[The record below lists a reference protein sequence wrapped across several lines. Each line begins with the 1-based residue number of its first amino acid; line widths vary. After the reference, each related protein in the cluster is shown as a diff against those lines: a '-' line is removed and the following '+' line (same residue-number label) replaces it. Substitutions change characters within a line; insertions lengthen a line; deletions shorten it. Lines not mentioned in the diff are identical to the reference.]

1 MDNRP
6 VGIFDSGL
14 GGLTAVTALRAL
26 LPGESIVYFGDNGRN
41 PYGLRSVQELRRMA
55 QEDLELAASFNA
67 KAVIA
72 ACGTVS
78 SVAGDVLANFRLPV
92 FNVLD
97 ASTAKI
103 AKTPGDAPLGVIA
116 TSASI
121 KNGAFERRLRT
132 LCPGREIVAA
142 PCQDFVRLI
151 ESGHTSPEDEAL
163 RESVEE
169 SLAVIKERGVCALLL
184 GCTHFGVIS
193 EAISAYLGAE
203 VELVDAAA
211 CAAGSMAEYLIANDM
226 CAGRGEESYYT
237 SGDPASFEHYAS
249 ALLGYS
255 ISGKVGTAQAGGAET
270 EI

>member
-14 GGLTAVTALRAL
+14 GGLTAATALRAL
-26 LPGESIVYFGDNGRN
+26 LPGENIVYFGDNGRN
-41 PYGLRSVQELRRMA
+41 PYGVRSVQEIRRMA
-55 QEDLELAASFNA
+55 REDLELAASFNA

-72 ACGTVS
+72 ACGTIS
-78 SVAGDVLANFRLPV
+78 SIAGDVLAAFRLPV

-97 ASTAKI
+97 ASTEKI

-121 KNGAFERRLRT
+121 KNGAFARRMKT

-151 ESGHTSPEDEAL
+151 ESGHTSPDDEVL
-163 RESVEE
+163 MKSVEE
-169 SLAVIKERGVCALLL
+169 SLAVMKERGVCALLL

-193 EAISAYLGAE
+193 AAISAYLGAE
-203 VELVDAAA
+203 VELVDAAE
-211 CAAGSMAEYLIANDM
+211 CAAAGMAEYLTANDM
-226 CAGRGEESYYT
+226 CAEQGTDEYYT
-237 SGDPASFEHYAS
+237 SGDPRSFAYYAS
-249 ALLGYS
+249 PLLGHS
-255 ISGKVGTAQAGGAET
+255 ISGRVHSAEAGKAET
-270 EI
+270 